1 MMNES
6 NENVFY
12 QQDTP
17 STIPVEEYERIKSYV
32 NKLEKYQEELES
44 KFSAISSFHEMTSV
58 ISTAPEVE
66 ETLNQLV
73 TKVGMIMR
81 AQKCV
86 FMLPDEEMKELIPQ
100 KPALRIDDRELKLL
114 SCGIKEGLSGEVYS
128 TSEPVLINNVVKDI
142 RWDKDIVR
150 ILNINNSLSIPLKI
164 LKKDGSTYNIGVLHV
179 INKIRGESF
188 NEEDLILLTTLAQ
201 QATAI
206 IQNTRTLLTLMERK
220 TELETTLKSM
230 RTGVLVLNNQGK
242 ILHINP
248 TAQKIFGILSNDVRY
263 ADIAK
268 LIRNEKIK
276 NILLELLQKRE
287 SLNDEITVRIPDEKT
302 FQTEIVTQ
310 PSNHHSEIGLIATF
324 TDVTRIRKLERL
336 KTEFVST
343 VSHELRTPLTSIK
356 GFIATLLGD
365 KNNEFDNDTKHEFY
379 QIIDEECD
387 RLTRLITDLLTISR
401 IEAGKSL
408 DMKYSKIDLPA
419 LVTKVLNAQKAFT
432 DRHQFET
439 KLNGGLPTITA
450 DKDKVEQILTNL
462 VSNAVKYSPNG
473 GTITI
478 YGKPAGEFVELSVA
492 DQGLGIPENHIE
504 KIFDKFHRVDNKDSR
519 EQEGTGIGLFLV
531 KHLVEAHGGKIWVSS
546 KFGEGSVFSFT
557 LKTEPVAANVNL

>member
-1 MMNES
+1 MNES
-6 NENVFY
+6 NENVLY
-12 QQDTP
+12 HEQA
-17 STIPVEEYERIKSYV
+17 SAAAIPVEEYERIKSYV

-44 KFSAISSFHEMTSV
+44 KLSAVSSLHEMTSV

-66 ETLNQLV
+66 ETLKQLV

-114 SCGIKEGLSGEVYS
+114 RCDVKEGLTGEVYS
-128 TSEPVLINNVVKDI
+128 TGEPILINDVTQDL

-150 ILNINNSLSIPLKI
+150 ILSINNSLSIALKI
-164 LKKDGSTYNIGVLHV
+164 LKKDGSTQNIGVLHV

-188 NEEDLILLTTLAQ
+188 NEEDMILLTTLAR
-201 QATAI
+201 QASAI

-230 RTGVLVLNNQGK
+230 HTGVLVLNNQGK

-248 TAQKIFGILSNDVRY
+248 TAQKIFGIQTNDVRY
-263 ADIAK
+263 ADITK
-268 LIRNEKIK
+268 LIRNDKIK
-276 NILLELLQKRE
+276 SVLLDPLQKRE

-302 FQTEIVTQ
+302 FQTEIVAQ

-356 GFIATLLGD
+356 GFVATLLGD
-365 KNNEFDNDTKHEFY
+365 ENNEFDNDTKREFY

-401 IEAGKSL
+401 IEAGRSL

-419 LVTKVLNAQKAFT
+419 LVTKVLNTQKAFT
-432 DRHQFET
+432 DRHQLEMN
-439 KLNGGLPTITA
+439 LNGDLPAITA

-473 GTITI
+473 GTITV
-478 YGKPAGEFVELSVA
+478 YGKPSGEFVELGVA
-492 DQGLGIPENHIE
+492 DQGMGIPYEQFE

-531 KHLVEAHGGKIWVSS
+531 KHLVEAHGGKIWVTS
-546 KFGEGSVFSFT
+546 KYGEGSVFSFT
-557 LKTEPVAANVNL
+557 LKTEPAAEAANN